1 MRTISDEL
9 LEGSVDLHAHVFPQ
23 VFLEEPG
30 RVLDHEWAEAARHCG
45 MRGFAMKSH
54 LWPTM
59 GQARILNS
67 LYPGVTALG
76 AIVLNENVGG
86 LSPFAVESA
95 VRLGAKIIWMP
106 TFTSAHDIQVGGY
119 STRMSAAYR
128 RKLSPEGISAVGPD
142 GKIRKELDEILEIAR
157 DAGAIMA
164 TGHLSPDESVSLAR
178 RAREIRLEKFV
189 FTHATTPFIGASDA
203 QMLEVSELGYHVEF
217 GWAAVMPLA
226 HGLPPSRIAQLIRL
240 IGAEHCIMVT
250 DAQMDWNPTPPEMMR
265 MFIASMIRLGIQEEE
280 IRWMV
285 RRNPLFLAD
294 LEG

>member
-23 VFLEEPG
+23 VYLEEPG
-30 RVLDHEWAEAARHCG
+30 RVLDHEWAEAARRSG

-67 LYPGVTALG
+67 LYPGITALG

-86 LSPFAVESA
+86 LSPFAAESA

-106 TFTSAHDIQVGGY
+106 TYTSAHDIKVGGY
-119 STRMSAAYR
+119 SRRMAAAYQQ
-128 RKLSPEGISAVGPD
+128 KLSPDGIAAVGSD
-142 GKIRKELDEILEIAR
+142 GNILPELDEIMEIAR
-157 DAGAIMA
+157 DAEVIIA
-164 TGHLSPDESVSLAR
+164 TGHFSPDESVALAR
-178 RAREIRLEKFV
+178 RAREIGLQKFV

-203 QMLEVSELGYHVEF
+203 QMLEVADLGFHVEF
-217 GWAAVMPLA
+217 GWAAAMPLA
-226 HGLPPSRIAQLIRL
+226 HGLRPSRIAELVHL
-240 IGAEHCIMVT
+240 IGAERCIMVT
-250 DAQMDWNPTPPEMMR
+250 DAQMDWNPAPPEMMR
-265 MFIASMIRLGIQEEE
+265 MFIASMVRLGIKEEE

-285 RRNPLFLAD
+285 QRNPLFLAGLD
-294 LEG
+294 E